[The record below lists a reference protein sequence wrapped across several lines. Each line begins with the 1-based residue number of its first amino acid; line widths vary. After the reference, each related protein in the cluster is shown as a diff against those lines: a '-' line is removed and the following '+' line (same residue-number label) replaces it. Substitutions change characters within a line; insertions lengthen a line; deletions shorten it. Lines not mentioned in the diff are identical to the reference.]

1 LGLPVRH
8 TDGCRIR
15 DRTACR
21 SCSIRPRGDI
31 AQQVEVLPRSAS
43 MVTLP
48 AFDSVST
55 RDHLASHQAKVIELD
70 AAAFLERA
78 GERGP

>member
-1 LGLPVRH
+1 
-8 TDGCRIR
+8 
-15 DRTACR
+15 
-21 SCSIRPRGDI
+21 
-31 AQQVEVLPRSAS
+31 